1 MDPNGTSRI
10 NDIEV
15 GFGGTFSQIK
25 MRDGSGTFSTL
36 YGQGGKIGFLDNT
49 FNFAAYSER
58 ATGHWIVQNGD
69 VRAKRF
75 VDVDSTTYFVNPAG
89 TDTLLRQITV
99 QDKITVSSIAIGGDV
114 GVRTIKTTTG
124 VLTVDGSGGISL
136 QGAGNDL
143 NVNSSKITN
152 LLNPTS
158 GQDAATKSYV
168 DAAAQGLRVIPAAL
182 AATTTN
188 LDATFLAGVL
198 TSNSNGAFTVDNVNA
213 FVVGSRVLVKNQ
225 TAQLQN
231 GSYVVTTVGTPS
243 TPWVL
248 TRGEYFNESSEIPGA
263 FQFVTDGTL
272 NRSTGWVATVTDAE
286 TFALGVNPVVWYQ
299 FSGAGTYTAGEGL
312 NLTGTQFSI
321 LDGAIQNIKLANPSI
336 SIAGE
341 AGANTSIALGAT
353 LIIEGTDGV
362 NTTISNGKV
371 SIAVDVLDGGT
382 F

>member
-1 MDPNGTSRI
+1 
-10 NDIEV
+10 
-15 GFGGTFSQIK
+15 
-25 MRDGSGTFSTL
+25 MRDGSGSFSIL
-36 YGQGGKIGFLDNT
+36 YGQGGKIGFLNNS
-49 FNFAAYSER
+49 FNYAAYSER
-58 ATGHWIVQNGD
+58 STGNWVVENGD

-75 VDVDSTTYFVNPAG
+75 VDADSITYFVNPSG
-89 TDTLLRQITV
+89 TDTYLRQITV
-99 QDKITVSSIAIGGDV
+99 QDKITVSSIAIGGDA
-114 GVRTIKTTTG
+114 GTRTIKTTTG
-124 VLTVDGSGGISL
+124 VLTVDASGGISL

-143 NVNSSKITN
+143 NVNNSKVTN

-158 GQDAATKSYV
+158 PQDAATKSYV

-188 LDATFLAGVL
+188 LDATFSGGVL
-198 TSNSNGAFTVDNVNA
+198 TSNINGAFTVDDVTA

-225 TAQLQN
+225 TSQLQN

-272 NRSTGWVATVTDAE
+272 NRSTGWVATVADAE
-286 TFALGVNPVVWYQ
+286 TFALGINSIVWYQ

-321 LDGAIQNIKLANPSI
+321 LDGAIGNNKLANSSI

-362 NTTISNGKV
+362 DTTISNGKV
-371 SIAVDVLDGGT
+371 SIAVNVLDGGT